1 MRMEYLYSTLSGV
14 SAKLY
19 DDLTDNDL
27 LKDETTKEI
36 LKGSQWILLTLIS
49 QADFNFA
56 LPFYITSFANSI
68 SDTEAFT
75 APYEKSLLILYPILL
90 LISFHTA
97 KSFTFMDA
105 LFVIFTTLAL
115 LTEPFIISEEYSY
128 RKLGTRFV
136 AFLWTII
143 SIRNFTFSPSVKKA
157 IYFFIG
163 YSFVSICFQI
173 YMTSLNPETTK
184 PLLHS
189 VLYGP
194 KAEVKETKITFKTY
208 FAHYKNQM
216 LDIFETL
223 SKRIDSLLSETLS
236 IFQEEEVTTGLK
248 I

>member
-1 MRMEYLYSTLSGV
+1 MEYLYTVLAGI

-19 DDLTDNDL
+19 DDLTDNDI
-27 LKDETTKEI
+27 LKDETMKEI

-56 LPFYITSFANSI
+56 LPFYLTAFANSI

-75 APYEKSLLILYPILL
+75 APYERSLLILYPILL
-90 LISFHTA
+90 LISFHTMKA
-97 KSFTFMDA
+97 FNTGDISFV
-105 LFVIFTTLAL
+105 LLTTLAL
-115 LTEPFIISEEYSY
+115 LTEPFLNSEEYSY

-143 SIRNFTFSPSVKKA
+143 MIRNFTFSPSVIKA
-157 IYFFIG
+157 IYFFMG
-163 YSFVSICFQI
+163 YSFISICFQI

-216 LDIFETL
+216 PDIFETL